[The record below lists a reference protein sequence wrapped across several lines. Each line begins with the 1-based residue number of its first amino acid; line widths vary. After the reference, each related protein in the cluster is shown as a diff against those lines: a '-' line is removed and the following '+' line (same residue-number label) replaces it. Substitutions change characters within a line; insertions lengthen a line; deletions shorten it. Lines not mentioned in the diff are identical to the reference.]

1 MKRCSIFILFC
12 AAPLFGF
19 GQSKAY
25 RTNNAFDAAV
35 SGASGQ
41 FSGALSWVHMHGI
54 GKGQKRLKLGYGV
67 RLTSFVGANKYYS
80 TAPSKLTS
88 TVQNLGTIFSETI
101 DRNIDTISVATSIT
115 NSLNATI
122 NIQYTLSSRLDVGF
136 NIDAIGFS
144 FGPKKLFN
152 VISSSFDASQTPI
165 GLASPTR
172 FNLLLTSDNDIGS
185 LNSELFVRYWTS
197 RTIGLRFG
205 YTFLFSEYTT
215 DRSLSFDNGRIMNDR
230 YRYKAGM
237 VMLGVT
243 FQPFRQEIIT
253 K

>member
-1 MKRCSIFILFC
+1 MKRCLILILFC

-19 GQSKAY
+19 GQSQPY

-54 GKGQKRLKLGYGV
+54 GKGKKKLMLGYGV

-122 NIQYTLSSRLDVGF
+122 NIQYTLSSRLDIGF

-144 FGPKKLFN
+144 FGPKKLYN

-185 LNSELFVRYWTS
+185 LNSELFVRYWAS

-243 FQPFRQEIIT
+243 FQPFRQ
-253 K
+253 